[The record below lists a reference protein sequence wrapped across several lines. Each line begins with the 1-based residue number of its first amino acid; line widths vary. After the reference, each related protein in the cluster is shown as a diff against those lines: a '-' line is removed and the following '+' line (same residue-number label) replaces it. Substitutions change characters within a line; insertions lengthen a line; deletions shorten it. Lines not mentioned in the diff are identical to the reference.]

1 MRSDHRAL
9 RWLFSLKSPTGRI
22 ARWIEILS
30 GYTFQ
35 VEYRQGQKHGNA
47 NALSRCPNPKDCNCQ
62 DIDTEEMLKC
72 GPCFKCR
79 KRALEM
85 DSNIHDISSQNV
97 CTNKIYNE
105 PLKTCSVTDSKVND
119 IHVVNESMSNVK
131 VTNTGTNIESTKSD
145 DSLLL

>member
-1 MRSDHRAL
+1 MCVTDKELISIRYFVEYFRHYLLGRELRVRSDYRAL
-9 RWLFSLKSPTGRI
+9 RWLFSLKLLTGRI

-47 NALSRCPNPKDCNCQ
+47 DALSRCPNPKDCNCQ

-79 KRALEM
+79 KRA
-85 DSNIHDISSQNV
+85 
-97 CTNKIYNE
+97 
-105 PLKTCSVTDSKVND
+105 
-119 IHVVNESMSNVK
+119 
-131 VTNTGTNIESTKSD
+131 
-145 DSLLL
+145 